1 MLDTVER
8 AGAASAYQ
16 DDQLP
21 DLRLAG
27 GLVGVDRGEDR
38 DRALE
43 LGHRLLA
50 AVGGVEQRVRALR
63 DASPQRGTLDP
74 SPIDCLST
82 TR

>member
-27 GLVGVDRGEDR
+27 GLVGVDAEKIET
-38 DRALE
+38 A
-43 LGHRLLA
+43 RLSSAIDSSPRSA
-50 AVGGVEQRVRALR
+50 AWSSG
-63 DASPQRGTLDP
+63 
-74 SPIDCLST
+74 
-82 TR
+82 